1 MKVLHDVGGTMT
13 EADLS
18 EFQPEWVDPIQTT
31 YRGWTVSQIPPQ
43 GQGIAVLM
51 MLNLMERF
59 PLGEYGFHSPQAL
72 HVMIEAKKLA
82 YADLLRYIGD
92 PRFST
97 LPVSELLARRAR
109 PIAPGG
115 LIRRGHSAP
124 SNPLSS
130 TASRARRGT
139 TRSI

>member
-1 MKVLHDVGGTMT
+1 MT
-13 EADLS
+13 DADLA
-18 EFQPEWVDPIQTT
+18 EFQPEWVAPIQTT

-59 PLGEYGFHSPQAL
+59 PLGEYGFHSPRSL

-92 PRFST
+92 PRFSNV
-97 LPVSELLARRAR
+97 PVSELLSKKRAADR
-109 PIAPGG
+109 AMRID
-115 LIRRGHSAP
+115 
-124 SNPLSS
+124 LSRLSGAAAS
-130 TASRARRGT
+130 TCW
-139 TRSI
+139 